1 MPGIEE
7 KILTSEPLYEG
18 KLVKLYKDTVELP
31 DGQRAYRE
39 IVKHPGAVAMVPL
52 LPDGRVLL
60 VRQYRTAAQRV
71 LLEIPA
77 GTLEPGEDPLEAAA
91 RELQEETGY
100 RPGRLV
106 RLGAEYT
113 APGYTSELI
122 HLFLAT
128 ELETARL
135 EADDDEFIEVV
146 SLPFEEALR
155 RVVAGEIPDGKT
167 QVGLLLAAR
176 YLPHP

>member
-100 RPGRLV
+100 RPGKLV